1 MRELGM
7 NNLLKSQS
15 VGNEVEDLVD
25 TMASSLRDASR
36 LLKEGSQPSTSLH
49 RFLAAMVDHVPDY
62 IYAKDLEGRFLF
74 ANEAVVRGNGLSS
87 VDEIIGLTDVDL
99 HGEEASRS
107 LGETER
113 RVMETGQ
120 PDFGVAERGLK
131 SDCWLMMSRVP
142 LRDDLGRIIGVVGA
156 SRDISAHKRAEELM
170 RTQAALLKEVAMGV
184 ALEPFI
190 ERARSA
196 LAVLLFPRSCEVLL
210 APQAAVPI
218 EIDDKGHVSPILS
231 DGGERYGI
239 VSVSERLDDD
249 LALAEFVSGVAQTI
263 GIAIDRDRDAKKI
276 AYLAQRDALTGLPNR
291 SELDRQLHRIL
302 EDARAAGEEV
312 AVAFIDIDH
321 FKLVNDSL
329 GHSAGDDLLRRVAA
343 RISDEVG
350 GDGIV
355 SRVGG
360 DEFVVVMTRS
370 QIDFEKRLAA
380 IQAAVSRPLSLSGMS
395 LQVTC
400 SIGVACFDVHGDTAA
415 ELFANADMALY
426 KVKENGR
433 NGFAFFSSAMAEE
446 ARHKLQMLEEL
457 RGAVERDEFILH
469 YQPQL
474 DVTTGRIVGVEAL
487 VRWNHPH
494 RGLVYP
500 GDFIPLAEESG
511 LILRIGEAVLSEACR
526 QAVEWQ
532 EAGLPPVKIGVNMSA
547 RQFQDPFMPAQVAR
561 VLSRTGLD
569 PALLEIEVT
578 ESLLMQ
584 DVDGAVSRMHDLNS
598 QGVKLA
604 IDDFGTGYSSLS
616 TLKKFPLSRLKI
628 DRSFIRDVPGDADDA
643 AIAAAIVSLAGI
655 LGLEVTAE
663 GVETAEQAAFLRE
676 VGCNVMQ
683 GYLYGRPVAP
693 ETVAEMIACR
703 S

>member
-1 MRELGM
+1 M

-15 VGNEVEDLVD
+15 VGDEVEDLVD

-99 HGEEASRS
+99 HGEEAARS
-107 LGETER
+107 LTETER

-142 LRDDLGRIIGVVGA
+142 LRDNLGRIIGVVGA

-184 ALEPFI
+184 PLEPFI

-196 LAVLLFPRSCEVLL
+196 LSVLLFPRSCEVLL

-218 EIDDKGHVSPILS
+218 EIDDNHHASPILS
-231 DGGERYGI
+231 DGGETYGI

-400 SIGVACFDVHGDTAA
+400 SIGVACFDIHGDTAA

-474 DVTTGRIVGVEAL
+474 EVSTGRIVGVEAL
-487 VRWNHPH
+487 VRWNHPQ

-547 RQFQDPFMPAQVAR
+547 RQFQDPLMPAQVAH

-616 TLKKFPLSRLKI
+616 ALKKFPLSRLKI

-693 ETVAEMIACR
+693 DTAAEMIACR

>member
-1 MRELGM
+1 MS
-7 NNLLKSQS
+7 NLLKSQS
-15 VGNEVEDLVD
+15 VGDEVEDLVD

-36 LLKEGSQPSTSLH
+36 LLREGSQPSTSLH

-107 LGETER
+107 LAETER

-142 LRDDLGRIIGVVGA
+142 LKDDLGRIIGVVGA

-184 ALEPFI
+184 SLEPFI

-218 EIDDKGHVSPILS
+218 EIDDKRHASPILS

-239 VSVSERLDDD
+239 VSVSERLDND

-302 EDARAAGEEV
+302 EDARAADEEV

-329 GHSAGDDLLRRVAA
+329 GHSAGDDLLRRVAS

-370 QIDFEKRLAA
+370 QIDFEERLAA
-380 IQAAVSRPLSLSGMS
+380 IQAAVSRSLSLSGMS

-547 RQFQDPFMPAQVAR
+547 RQFQDPLMPAQVAH

-584 DVDGAVSRMHDLNS
+584 DVDDAVSRMHDLNS

-616 TLKKFPLSRLKI
+616 ALKKFPLSRLKI
-628 DRSFIRDVPGDADDA
+628 DRSFIRDVPSDADDA

-693 ETVAEMIACR
+693 DTAAEMIACR